1 MSKNKTN
8 LLTQAGRQHLNISTT
23 LAMSVVMASSSA
35 VYAAVLPQINLPKQ
49 HVRYRTNKRP
59 VESRFP
65 H

>member
-35 VYAAVLPQINLPKQ
+35 VYAAVLPQINLPGIRQ
-49 HVRYRTNKRP
+49 INGLLRVDFLTDTAD
-59 VESRFP
+59 
-65 H
+65 